1 MKKIIRFTAVLLI
14 LLVLIFGVTE
24 IVFYTGLF
32 GVLSPFS
39 IKSVNRIIGT
49 EYKIA
54 FGKVKA
60 ADYYL
65 VEITD
70 STKEVVYKDKVT
82 KNELDIDFGSILE
95 NTNYTLKVTA
105 YNKKG
110 SKRVSNNTYSF
121 TYTKE
126 PFFSKDN
133 VVMLEESGTLVYITG
148 DLSSKKYSL
157 VINKKVYDGEGNVT
171 SEKEIYNKIIDEDI
185 FDLSG
190 DKYNNEIVDLTLS
203 IVKDDK
209 TIDSI
214 DMYYNMN
221 PIKDITIEYPVN
233 DSTIDYSDVLLK
245 FNDDRSAEKYD
256 ITLYNNKGTAIS
268 TTTIY
273 NNEVLLDKKLF
284 TASGTYSIGINA
296 TFKEYNKEARTTFI
310 MDGHSLDPVAI
321 SKDVDSITVGDKIEL
336 YSNNNAG
343 IIYTTNGANPM
354 DGGISYNGPITINED
369 TVIKAYAKDGY
380 LISNVSTFDIK
391 VRNSIKDDIK
401 VYLSSSNQV
410 FNLGE
415 EPFTNERYE
424 MDLITD
430 LIEKEL
436 KEHNI
441 KLYKNNY
448 LTSAKDWNKDAEEK
462 QVNLKLAIQTE
473 SSSNHD
479 KYGLTTYVNNRS
491 QAGFSIANY
500 LHKNIV
506 SLYSSELDD
515 YDHGIKYTNGIST
528 EESSN
533 TSIPN
538 VAVSLGY
545 HDNSND
551 ANWIVTN
558 REKIASNIAKTI
570 LAYYGLE

>member
-1 MKKIIRFTAVLLI
+1 
-14 LLVLIFGVTE
+14 
-24 IVFYTGLF
+24 
-32 GVLSPFS
+32 
-39 IKSVNRIIGT
+39 
-49 EYKIA
+49 
-54 FGKVKA
+54 
-60 ADYYL
+60 
-65 VEITD
+65 
-70 STKEVVYKDKVT
+70 
-82 KNELDIDFGSILE
+82 
-95 NTNYTLKVTA
+95 
-105 YNKKG
+105 
-110 SKRVSNNTYSF
+110 
-121 TYTKE
+121 
-126 PFFSKDN
+126 
-133 VVMLEESGTLVYITG
+133 
-148 DLSSKKYSL
+148 
-157 VINKKVYDGEGNVT
+157 
-171 SEKEIYNKIIDEDI
+171 
-185 FDLSG
+185 
-190 DKYNNEIVDLTLS
+190 
-203 IVKDDK
+203 
-209 TIDSI
+209 
-214 DMYYNMN
+214 
-221 PIKDITIEYPVN
+221 
-233 DSTIDYSDVLLK
+233 
-245 FNDDRSAEKYD
+245 
-256 ITLYNNKGTAIS
+256 
-268 TTTIY
+268 
-273 NNEVLLDKKLF
+273 
-284 TASGTYSIGINA
+284 
-296 TFKEYNKEARTTFI
+296 
-310 MDGHSLDPVAI
+310 
-321 SKDVDSITVGDKIEL
+321 
-336 YSNNNAG
+336 
-343 IIYTTNGANPM
+343 M

-441 KLYKNNY
+441 KVYRNNY

-479 KYGLTTYVNNRS
+479 KYGLTTYVNNRT

-538 VAVSLGY
+538 VVVSLGY

-551 ANWIVTN
+551 ANWIVKN

-570 LAYYGLE
+570 LTYYGLE